1 MFSPVSPDAP
11 PRGCLRLL
19 RQIEDELIPDRYV
32 RRGLASWYGDAF
44 DGKPTAS
51 GEPFD
56 STQVTTAPY
65 GATKRPRLVARIAEA
80 GSVAGRGCSPSP
92 QDMPDALHVL
102 VLPVAGW
109 VNRPPDNQIAYLR
122 EEQRG
127 LRAWRLG
134 WARRVPVVGRGGT
147 QRWHPTQCAH

>member
-1 MFSPVSPDAP
+1 
-11 PRGCLRLL
+11 
-19 RQIEDELIPDRYV
+19 
-32 RRGLASWYGDAF
+32 
-44 DGKPTAS
+44 
-51 GEPFD
+51 
-56 STQVTTAPY
+56 
-65 GATKRPRLVARIAEA
+65 
-80 GSVAGRGCSPSP
+80 
-92 QDMPDALHVL
+92 MPDAQHVL

-147 QRWHPTQCAH
+147 QRWRPTQCAH